1 MRHFF
6 MVVLSLSIS
15 GALTGILILLL
26 HPLTQKYF
34 SKRWNYYIW
43 LLVLA
48 RLLIPFSFK
57 TDFLH
62 FPSAGT
68 YQAPAAQIFSAGASE
83 TTASDN
89 SIIKSE
95 ALLASNTPQT
105 SKLADH
111 TFKPTVSELFS
122 VAAYICFFGVLA
134 AFFMKQLNYIRFLIC
149 IKKDIVPITDPSV
162 VSLANSV
169 CARLKIWKTPV
180 IYESSSNFGP
190 ITLGFWK
197 PIIIVPSD
205 NHNLT
210 QLQFI
215 LHHELIHI
223 SRKDLWLKWAYHLLL
238 CIHWFNPV
246 LYFIGK
252 QINYDCELSCD
263 EAILANLTETGK
275 RVYGNV
281 LLDSADRTIDMKGTV
296 FSTTFTDKKS
306 ALKKRLY
313 SIVHYQKRTSL
324 QLLLSICTF
333 TLILLLTAC
342 SGIAF
347 ISEDLSASIKNDV
360 TNSIKDSI
368 QTESSDL
375 DNLGEL
381 DTNDS
386 GIVSQI
392 LTSLS
397 SPEEFLTYSADPD
410 PSGSAWNVYDDNAL
424 LAGKDIQEQWSAYNY
439 YGGNHT
445 VKVTRFLLYG
455 SDSIVIAYCPKET
468 NIQIKSSFET
478 IEGNFKI
485 VQILPDGTVLT
496 INDTGTQSQ
505 QSITLKKGRNVI
517 KLVGQ
522 GAKLKNL
529 NLDYTGLKPS
539 ICDKIYYSEAE
550 EIAAQLKES
559 LLSGNTSELP
569 MQKNLVMEN
578 IYLFQEKEASEILN
592 VFLTQNVSLSK
603 DELVDLFI
611 FSDNKL
617 SSTYLEEAV
626 KNKMLEPLSADTITE
641 LMPYLY
647 GNCKVELLSTLPAE
661 TFYDTFSETINYLN
675 NSEIQ
680 QCLEYYLNAG
690 GMLSYSEFDEISP
703 FLNKSHIKFLEEKV
717 KTIKK

>member
-1 MRHFF
+1 M
-6 MVVLSLSIS
+6 
-15 GALTGILILLL
+15 
-26 HPLTQKYF
+26 
-34 SKRWNYYIW
+34 
-43 LLVLA
+43 
-48 RLLIPFSFK
+48 
-57 TDFLH
+57 
-62 FPSAGT
+62 
-68 YQAPAAQIFSAGASE
+68 
-83 TTASDN
+83 
-89 SIIKSE
+89 
-95 ALLASNTPQT
+95 
-105 SKLADH
+105 
-111 TFKPTVSELFS
+111 
-122 VAAYICFFGVLA
+122 
-134 AFFMKQLNYIRFLIC
+134 
-149 IKKDIVPITDPSV
+149 
-162 VSLANSV
+162 
-169 CARLKIWKTPV
+169 
-180 IYESSSNFGP
+180 
-190 ITLGFWK
+190 
-197 PIIIVPSD
+197 
-205 NHNLT
+205 
-210 QLQFI
+210 
-215 LHHELIHI
+215 
-223 SRKDLWLKWAYHLLL
+223 
-238 CIHWFNPV
+238 
-246 LYFIGK
+246 
-252 QINYDCELSCD
+252 
-263 EAILANLTETGK
+263 
-275 RVYGNV
+275 
-281 LLDSADRTIDMKGTV
+281 
-296 FSTTFTDKKS
+296 
-306 ALKKRLY
+306 
-313 SIVHYQKRTSL
+313 
-324 QLLLSICTF
+324 LSICTF

-368 QTESSDL
+368 QTESSEL

-529 NLDYTGLKPS
+529 NLDYTSLKPS

-569 MQKNLVMEN
+569 MQK
-578 IYLFQEKEASEILN
+578 IL
-592 VFLTQNVSLSK
+592 
-603 DELVDLFI
+603 
-611 FSDNKL
+611 
-617 SSTYLEEAV
+617 
-626 KNKMLEPLSADTITE
+626 
-641 LMPYLY
+641 
-647 GNCKVELLSTLPAE
+647 
-661 TFYDTFSETINYLN
+661 
-675 NSEIQ
+675 
-680 QCLEYYLNAG
+680 
-690 GMLSYSEFDEISP
+690 
-703 FLNKSHIKFLEEKV
+703 
-717 KTIKK
+717 

>member
-1 MRHFF
+1 M
-6 MVVLSLSIS
+6 
-15 GALTGILILLL
+15 
-26 HPLTQKYF
+26 
-34 SKRWNYYIW
+34 
-43 LLVLA
+43 
-48 RLLIPFSFK
+48 
-57 TDFLH
+57 
-62 FPSAGT
+62 
-68 YQAPAAQIFSAGASE
+68 
-83 TTASDN
+83 
-89 SIIKSE
+89 
-95 ALLASNTPQT
+95 
-105 SKLADH
+105 
-111 TFKPTVSELFS
+111 
-122 VAAYICFFGVLA
+122 
-134 AFFMKQLNYIRFLIC
+134 
-149 IKKDIVPITDPSV
+149 
-162 VSLANSV
+162 
-169 CARLKIWKTPV
+169 
-180 IYESSSNFGP
+180 
-190 ITLGFWK
+190 
-197 PIIIVPSD
+197 
-205 NHNLT
+205 
-210 QLQFI
+210 
-215 LHHELIHI
+215 
-223 SRKDLWLKWAYHLLL
+223 WLKWAYHLLL

-368 QTESSDL
+368 QTESSEL

-529 NLDYTGLKPS
+529 NLDYTSLKPS

-592 VFLTQNVSLSK
+592 VFLTQNVSLR
-603 DELVDLFI
+603 
-611 FSDNKL
+611 
-617 SSTYLEEAV
+617 
-626 KNKMLEPLSADTITE
+626 
-641 LMPYLY
+641 
-647 GNCKVELLSTLPAE
+647 NC
-661 TFYDTFSETINYLN
+661 
-675 NSEIQ
+675 SEIT
-680 QCLEYYLNAG
+680 CDKYA
-690 GMLSYSEFDEISP
+690 
-703 FLNKSHIKFLEEKV
+703 V
-717 KTIKK
+717 